1 MKLLRFGWAFC
12 LLRQMWRL
20 VEKTEIPIFLP
31 AKAELQAKKDAEIK
45 VENERKQVELKAK
58 AEAEKNA
65 KAPIKKQLSIWVDS
79 FSISEI
85 NIENDKKALIK
96 EKFEAF
102 KKWAKNE
109 IESI

>member
-1 MKLLRFGWAFC
+1 MKLLRFGLAFC

-20 VEKTEIPIFLP
+20 VEKTEIPIFP

-45 VENERKQVELKAK
+45 VENERKQVGLKAK

>member
-1 MKLLRFGWAFC
+1 
-12 LLRQMWRL
+12 MWRL
-20 VEKTEIPIFLP
+20 VEKTEIPIFP

-45 VENERKQVELKAK
+45 VQNERKQVELKAK